1 MHDFFKCCQPPALD
15 VYDGC
20 NVTAKLITSDRNES
34 CWQGMKWTSS
44 NKTSCLKV
52 VRRRQQFKQSVNVWY
67 ENAYPEC
74 ELSERNISVM
84 GIAVF

>member
-20 NVTAKLITSDRNES
+20 NVTAEKVDCKES

-44 NKTSCLKV
+44 EKTSCLTV
-52 VRRRQQFKQSVNVWY
+52 VRREQRFKQSVNVWCG
-67 ENAYPEC
+67 NAYREC
-74 ELSERNISVM
+74 E
-84 GIAVF
+84 